1 MRGITARGV
10 VCVLLT
16 LSGLG
21 CRSVYRFRCTS
32 RPAGAV
38 VLVGQEMM
46 GETACSFKIPK
57 RSELIQEGRI
67 EFTFCLPD
75 GREKKRV
82 VDLHRVK
89 ATNPV
94 AEVVAAPFWLAGVGL
109 LLLTG
114 NDRDHQDPPFTSE
127 SQSKSEH
134 EELSTAFL
142 GLGFAGIGAIVYALL
157 GGDTDSLSDYPLWVD
172 FDEPPDGGEPQTP
185 PASREGAYHGLAA
198 RRGEVC
204 SRKRDPTPLERPLL
218 SLPKG

>member
-1 MRGITARGV
+1 MGGTTARAV

-46 GETACSFKIPK
+46 GETACTFKIPR
-57 RSELIQEGRI
+57 RSDLIQKGRI

-89 ATNPV
+89 ATNPL
-94 AEVVAAPFWLAGVGL
+94 AEVAAAPFWLTGVGL

-114 NDRDHQDPPFTSE
+114 NHRNGADSPFALESE
-127 SQSKSEH
+127 SKGDH
-134 EELSTAFL
+134 EVPCTAFL
-142 GLGFAGIGAIVYALL
+142 GLGFAGVGAVVYALL
-157 GGDTDSLSDYPLWVD
+157 GGDGDSLRDYPLWVD
-172 FDEPPDGGEPQTP
+172 FDEPADTGGQQAP
-185 PASREGAYHGLAA
+185 PAPGPAPH
-198 RRGEVC
+198 
-204 SRKRDPTPLERPLL
+204 
-218 SLPKG
+218 

>member
-1 MRGITARGV
+1 
-10 VCVLLT
+10 
-16 LSGLG
+16 
-21 CRSVYRFRCTS
+21 
-32 RPAGAV
+32 V

-57 RSELIQEGRI
+57 RSELIQEGQV

-114 NDRDHQDPPFTSE
+114 NDQDDQDPPFASE
-127 SQSKSEH
+127 NQSKSEH
-134 EELSTAFL
+134 EKLSTAFL
-142 GLGFAGIGAIVYALL
+142 GLGFAGIGAIAYALL

-172 FDEPPDGGEPQTP
+172 FDEPPDGGEQQTP
-185 PASREGAYHGLAA
+185 PASREGACHGLLAH
-198 RRGEVC
+198 RG
-204 SRKRDPTPLERPLL
+204 R
-218 SLPKG
+218 